1 MHQLV
6 YLNCIVETHEEFLAR
21 IPSQRLIFF
30 VKHLISQSHD
40 MSGIPI
46 QTEMMKILKVVVT
59 PIKEIY
65 GVHWEE
71 LINLVQRTW
80 SLLDKIRDEEI
91 PLLHASL
98 RLFEQ
103 LKRLKNQESNDDLQD
118 VWSEN
123 GISLNKGLLKLLI
136 CLQGMALQGVT
147 Q

>member
-1 MHQLV
+1 
-6 YLNCIVETHEEFLAR
+6 
-21 IPSQRLIFF
+21 
-30 VKHLISQSHD
+30 
-40 MSGIPI
+40 
-46 QTEMMKILKVVVT
+46 MKILKFVVT

-118 VWSEN
+118 AWSEN